1 MDVVKTHIN
10 QLNGQ
15 IEIDSEIGVGTTIT
29 IQVPLTLAILP
40 TLMVYIGSQNYAIP
54 LPGIIELFEW
64 SFVEVSQ
71 IGGREVVRLR
81 DRTYPLIY
89 ASELLGGERTQSTD
103 QRVLVIELAG
113 HSLALVVDQVI
124 GQEEVVIKPLGTLL
138 RGMPGYSGATI
149 TGDGRVAMILD
160 VSSMLD
166 KQIGID
172 YVAIAE
178 EGLAA

>member
-1 MDVVKTHIN
+1 
-10 QLNGQ
+10 
-15 IEIDSEIGVGTTIT
+15 
-29 IQVPLTLAILP
+29 
-40 TLMVYIGSQNYAIP
+40 
-54 LPGIIELFEW
+54 
-64 SFVEVSQ
+64 
-71 IGGREVVRLR
+71 
-81 DRTYPLIY
+81 
-89 ASELLGGERTQSTD
+89 
-103 QRVLVIELAG
+103 VIELAG